1 MKKSKEF
8 YDIIISYAYENEDFN
23 TVDEAFM
30 DILDYKETI
39 LSQRSYNI
47 VLSANPR
54 FFKDIVMKELIE
66 VK

>member
-1 MKKSKEF
+1 
-8 YDIIISYAYENEDFN
+8 
-23 TVDEAFM
+23 M

-39 LSQRSYNI
+39 LSTRSYNI